1 MQKIRSY
8 DPSTETVP
16 EEAEQLDLLN
26 KDFKSTVSNT
36 FKELKETWRK
46 RKSG

>member
-26 KDFKSTVSNT
+26 KDFKSTFIINQRAT
-36 FKELKETWRK
+36 GNQK
-46 RKSG
+46 